1 MRGSRGKKIKG
12 KKNERW
18 PEEEK
23 RKPQCSVCGAV
34 RKERR
39 KKSTRNKW

>member
-23 RKPQCSVCGAV
+23 RKPQCLVCGAV